1 MAGPARIAAGA
12 AYNSGLPVHIMS
24 QVNLTNHFLIA
35 MPAMAD
41 PNFSG
46 TVTYICEHSPNGAL
60 GLVVNRASDL
70 TMGHL
75 FKQVGLELADQ
86 SLAASPVLAGGPV
99 RPDCGFVLH
108 RPRGQWSSTLKVNE
122 RLALTTSRDILEAI
136 GRGDGPQQQIVTLGY
151 SGWSAGQLEQEILQN
166 AWLTVEATGAVLFDV
181 ALELR
186 FQAALDLLGISLA
199 HLSAQAGH
207 A

>member
-86 SLAASPVLAGGPV
+86 SLAATPVLAGGPV

-186 FQAALDLLGISLA
+186 FQRSEEHTSELQS
-199 HLSAQAGH
+199 H
-207 A
+207 

>member
-1 MAGPARIAAGA
+1 MHRHHDVGEGDAGDDGHP
-12 AYNSGLPVHIMS
+12 L
-24 QVNLTNHFLIA
+24 
-35 MPAMAD
+35 
-41 PNFSG
+41 
-46 TVTYICEHSPNGAL
+46 AL
-60 GLVVNRASDL
+60 DQLLHDL
-70 TMGHL
+70 GGD
-75 FKQVGLELADQ
+75 VGLELADQ

-136 GRGDGPQQQIVTLGY
+136 GRGDGPQQQIITLGY

>member
-1 MAGPARIAAGA
+1 
-12 AYNSGLPVHIMS
+12 MS

-60 GLVVNRASDL
+60 GLVVNRASDM
-70 TMGHL
+70 TMGRL
-75 FKQVGLELADQ
+75 FDQLGLELTDHA
-86 SLAASPVLAGGPV
+86 LAETPVLAGGPV

-108 RPRGQWSSTLKVNE
+108 RPRGQWSSTLKVNAH
-122 RLALTTSRDILEAI
+122 LALTTSRDILEAI
-136 GRGDGPQQQIVTLGY
+136 SRGEGPQQQIVTLGY

-166 AWLTVEATGAVLFDV
+166 AWLTVEASGAVVFDV
-181 ALELR
+181 PMQMR

-199 HLSAQAGH
+199 QLSAQAGH